1 MKWKEWELKEQV
13 FKHII
18 LIAIQEMITGFI
30 NDHVIPEDGEFHH
43 NPRLNLKSPNKNEH
57 LYEL

>member
-1 MKWKEWELKEQV
+1 LKEQV
-13 FKHII
+13 FKHTI
-18 LIAIQEMITGFI
+18 LVAIQETMAGFI
-30 NDHVIPEDGEFHH
+30 NNHVIPEDGEFHH

>member
-1 MKWKEWELKEQV
+1 V
-13 FKHII
+13 FEHIT
-18 LIAIQEMITGFI
+18 LVAMQETIAGFI

-43 NPRLNLKSPNKNEH
+43 NPRLGLKSLNKDEH